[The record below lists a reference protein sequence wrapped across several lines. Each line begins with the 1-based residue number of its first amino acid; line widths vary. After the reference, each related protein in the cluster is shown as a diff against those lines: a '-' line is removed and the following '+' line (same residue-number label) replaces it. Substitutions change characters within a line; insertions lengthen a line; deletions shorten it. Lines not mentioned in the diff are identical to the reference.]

1 MKKKAGII
9 GAAGYSGGELVR
21 ILLFHPHV
29 EISYVFSRSQAGKRV
44 DTVHRDL
51 IGDTDL
57 IFTNQVEK
65 DIDILFLALP
75 HGQAKN
81 FLAEH
86 TFNPETVIIDLSN
99 DFRLKKDAEDFV
111 YGLPE
116 FQREN
121 IRNARHIAN
130 AGCFASGIQLGL
142 LPLAAAGLIHSDI
155 HISAVTGSTGAG
167 VRLSETNHFAWRH
180 SNLST
185 YKTFDHQHL
194 GEIRETLGT
203 LQKDFNHEIYFI
215 PHRGDFTRGIFAS
228 IYTAFDGDTEDAQ
241 KLYRDYYAN
250 HPFTLVTDIN
260 PDLKQVVNTNKC
272 ILYPFV
278 KKGQITI
285 ISIVDNLIKGASGQ
299 AVQNLNILMGWDERA
314 GLNLKASV
322 F

>member
-1 MKKKAGII
+1 MKKKVGII

-29 EISYVFSRSQAGKRV
+29 ELVYAFSRSQAGKAISE
-44 DTVHRDL
+44 VHHDL

-57 IFTNQVEK
+57 KFTDEVST

-75 HGQAKN
+75 HGQAKT
-81 FLAEH
+81 FLEE
-86 TFNPETVIIDLSN
+86 NPMKPETIIVDLSN
-99 DFRLKKDAEDFV
+99 DFRLKKDAGKFV

-116 FQREN
+116 FQRDK
-121 IRNARHIAN
+121 IKTAQYIAN

-142 LPLAAAGLIHSDI
+142 LPLAAAGLIKSDI
-155 HISAVTGSTGAG
+155 HISAITGSTGAG
-167 VRLSETNHFAWRH
+167 VSLSRTNHFAWRH
-180 SNLST
+180 SNVST
-185 YKTFDHQHL
+185 YKMFEHQHL
-194 GEIRETLGT
+194 DEITETLTT
-203 LQKDFNHEIYFI
+203 LQPDFNSTIQFI
-215 PHRGDFTRGIFAS
+215 PHRGDFARGIFAS
-228 IYTAFDGDTEDAQ
+228 IYTDFEGTTEDAQ
-241 KLYRDYYAN
+241 KLYRDYYEG
-250 HPFTLVTDIN
+250 HPFTHVVNQN

-278 KKGQITI
+278 HEGQIAI

-299 AVQNLNILMGWDERA
+299 AVQNLNILMGWDEKA